1 MSTGK
6 KRRREKLSQRRAKI
20 STAPGTPIFVGE
32 RKMDDVRI
40 DVISYDQDQV
50 VELKDVQIQELPE
63 ISDEGKV
70 TWINVSGVHDLGI
83 VEGLGRKFNLHPL
96 TVEDIVNTSQRPK
109 AEVFPEY
116 LFVVLKMISYD
127 DEAECID
134 VEHVSL
140 ILGSGYVI
148 SFLEDEGDVFD
159 MVRERIRLSKGIMV
173 KLKSDYLAYALI
185 DSVVDHYFLAVEKVG
200 DLTEDMDDR
209 LLSDPQPGDL
219 QEIHRLKRDILTLRK
234 SVWPLREG
242 IGIMEKNGTAF
253 FHPETK
259 VFLRDLYDH
268 TIQVIDMVEALR
280 DLLGGMHDTYL
291 SSVSNRMNEV
301 MKVLTIIAT
310 VFIPVTFIAGVYGM
324 NFRYMPE
331 LEWRWGYPL
340 VWAVMIGIGGAMVVF
355 FKRKKWL

>member
-63 ISDEGKV
+63 TSDEGKV

-340 VWAVMIGIGGAMVVF
+340 VWAVMIGIGAAMVVF

>member
-340 VWAVMIGIGGAMVVF
+340 VWAVMIGIGAAMVVF
-355 FKRKKWL
+355 FRRKKWL

>member
-1 MSTGK
+1 MGAGK
-6 KRRREKLSQRRAKI
+6 KRRREKLSQQRAKT
-20 STAPGTPIFVGE
+20 STAPGTPVFVGE
-32 RKMDDVRI
+32 RKMDDIRI
-40 DVISYDQDQV
+40 DVMSYDQDRV
-50 VELKDVQIQELPE
+50 VELKDVSVQELPGTS
-63 ISDEGKV
+63 SDGV
-70 TWINVSGVHDLGI
+70 VNWINISGVHDLRI
-83 VEGLGRKFNLHPL
+83 VEAIGRRFNLHPL
-96 TVEDIVNTSQRPK
+96 TVEDIVNTSHRPK
-109 AEVFPEY
+109 AEVFPQY

-127 DEAECID
+127 DEAKCID

-140 ILGSGYVI
+140 ILGDGYVL

-159 MVRERIRLSKGIMV
+159 MVRERIRLSKGVMV
-173 KLKSDYLAYALI
+173 NLKSDYLAYALI

-200 DLTEDMDDR
+200 DFIEDMDDR
-209 LLSDPQPGDL
+209 LLGDPQPGDL
-219 QEIHRLKRDILTLRK
+219 QEIHRLKRDVLALRK

-242 IGIMEKNGTAF
+242 IGVMEKNGTSF
-253 FHPETK
+253 FQADTK
-259 VFLRDLYDH
+259 VFMRDLYDH

-310 VFIPVTFIAGVYGM
+310 VFIPLTFIAGVYGM

-331 LEWRWGYPL
+331 LNWRWGYL
-340 VWAVMIGIGGAMVVF
+340 VVWAVMIGVGAAMVMF